1 MKGQQDFPYPLPN
14 NFPMTNLILTRRE
27 MARCALAGAAGVLL
41 SAIPSQAQAVDANP
55 ALPPVLPLTPVPV
68 APTVPVAP
76 LTAIPTEGKVL
87 ISLVPIMA
95 GYVLTETQSK
105 EVALQLQ
112 DYPGDFA
119 QVRAFAISEVVSP
132 AFAAD
137 APVRKERTS

>member
-1 MKGQQDFPYPLPN
+1 
-14 NFPMTNLILTRRE
+14 MTNLILTRRE

-41 SAIPSQAQAVDANP
+41 SAVPTQAQAVDAAP
-55 ALPPVLPLTPVPV
+55 AVLPVLPPAPV
-68 APTVPVAP
+68 TVPP
-76 LTAIPTEGKVL
+76 PAIGLTEGKIL
-87 ISLVPIMA
+87 ISLVPLIA
-95 GYVLTETQSK
+95 GYALTETQSK

-119 QVRAFAISEVVSP
+119 QVRAFVIPEDVSP